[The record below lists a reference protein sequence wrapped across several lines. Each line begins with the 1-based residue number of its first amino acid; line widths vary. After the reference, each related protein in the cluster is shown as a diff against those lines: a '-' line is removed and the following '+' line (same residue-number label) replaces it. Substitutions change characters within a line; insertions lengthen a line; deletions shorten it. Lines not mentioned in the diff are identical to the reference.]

1 MRTKKGL
8 RPGRALAN
16 AGLALLALLACAGA
30 AAMPPFKP
38 ASEPQR
44 LTIALG
50 DAEMARLR
58 AAIALPR
65 PDALLTVTGVYA
77 NGGPAGGAPGAQWAS
92 FQIDGFDTGP
102 GHRRHRLGSC
112 QRAPG
117 AQWTCSYHERLTR
130 VIDDMTVTARLPT
143 DMPTELAIRIL
154 DFAVPLIN
162 VGIRSEREFSVS
174 EHGDQISVSF
184 GKGCI
189 TSMKL
194 RRQGDT
200 FEKVPQQLFP
210 LPDVCF

>member
-1 MRTKKGL
+1 MPTKQL
-8 RPGRALAN
+8 RPGRALAT
-16 AGLALLALLACAGA
+16 AGLALLACVGA
-30 AAMPPFKP
+30 AAMPI
-38 ASEPQR
+38 PQK
-44 LTIALG
+44 LIPLD

-58 AAIALPR
+58 AAIVLPR
-65 PDALLTVTGVYA
+65 PDVLLTVTGVYVDDLP
-77 NGGPAGGAPGAQWAS
+77 GVAPGAPRAS
-92 FQIDGFDTGP
+92 FQTDAFETGP

-112 QRAPG
+112 ELAP
-117 AQWTCSYHERLTR
+117 AAKWTCSYSDRLTR
-130 VIDDMTVTARLPT
+130 VIGDMTITARLPT
-143 DMPTELAIRIL
+143 GMPTELAIRIL
-154 DFAVPLIN
+154 EFAVPLIN

-200 FEKVPQQLFP
+200 FEQVPQQLFP